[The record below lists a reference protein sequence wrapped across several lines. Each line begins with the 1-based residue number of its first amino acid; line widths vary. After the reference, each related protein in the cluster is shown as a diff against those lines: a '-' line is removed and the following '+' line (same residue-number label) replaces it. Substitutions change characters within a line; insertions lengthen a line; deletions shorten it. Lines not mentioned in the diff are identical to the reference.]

1 MVHVADVVNDAA
13 AWLLASGRQ
22 AASTKGTY
30 VLPLA
35 AELHASGDLQLH
47 LIN

>member
-1 MVHVADVVNDAA
+1 MVHVADVFNDA